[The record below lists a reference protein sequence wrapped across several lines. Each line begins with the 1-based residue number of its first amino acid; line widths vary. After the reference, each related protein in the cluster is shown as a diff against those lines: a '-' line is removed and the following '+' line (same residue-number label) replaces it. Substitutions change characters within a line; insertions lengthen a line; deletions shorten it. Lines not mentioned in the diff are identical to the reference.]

1 MNYTGRIDG
10 FQIRD
15 VTYIGLP
22 PKNTPPQYDIVKWVK
37 ADKPYEAIDWETNK
51 PVLVSE
57 YCYSVARLV
66 WDSKEP
72 CFDFESVGLRW
83 LEANPTQ
90 AVIDMVLKFA
100 EEKEKELENDD

>member
-22 PKNTPPQYDIVKWVK
+22 PKSTPPQYDIVKFSI
-37 ADKPYEAIDWETNK
+37 DKKDGLPGFGD
-51 PVLVSE
+51 
-57 YCYSVARLV
+57 LV

-72 CFDFESVGLRW
+72 CFDFKSVGLRW

-100 EEKEKELENDD
+100 EEKEMELENDD